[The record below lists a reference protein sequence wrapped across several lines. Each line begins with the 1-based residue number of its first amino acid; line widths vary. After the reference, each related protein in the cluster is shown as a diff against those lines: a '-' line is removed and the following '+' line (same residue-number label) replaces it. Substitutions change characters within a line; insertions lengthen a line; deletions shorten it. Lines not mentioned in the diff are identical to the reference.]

1 MRGFADMKA
10 VRPEDEGL
18 SSLTI
23 RKAIRRLTEEGVP
36 MHSLLIA
43 KNGKLVSETYWKPW
57 DREKLHR
64 LYSITKS
71 FVSLGIGCLVKD
83 GLVSLSDC
91 IAPYF
96 PEYLPFPV
104 PEEISSMTI
113 RDMLMMRTC
122 HRRTTYKEGSSSWD
136 YVTSYCDNW
145 TESFFK
151 VKPDHDPGTLFY
163 YDTSSPHTLGA
174 LIEKLTGMELV
185 DYLRKHFLDEL
196 GVSERTYFVKDP
208 AGTSVGGS
216 GLMMRPVDLLSVMQ
230 MVMDGGYGLV
240 PADYLKEATSRLSE
254 TETGSRGLLDTDQ
267 NCGYGFQFWRM
278 SHDSY
283 AMLGLGGQI
292 ALAIP
297 EKRIVAV
304 TTADTQ
310 ADRSWERLI
319 LDSLW
324 DIAGYSD
331 DGDEDAELEI
341 PKLSTPVRKDIP
353 ETEYD
358 FHGNMLGFRNLKVC
372 ASGESGEIRIQ
383 RNDDIFRF
391 GFSFGANT
399 LNPFPIEPMSP
410 AYASAAWLEDGTL
423 GILVQFSGEELGTL
437 KLQLAFSGSNLTVK
451 SSLHGELHLDGFT
464 GVAAGCRVG

>member
-1 MRGFADMKA
+1 MHGFADMKA

-18 SSLTI
+18 SSQTI
-23 RKAIRRLTEEGVP
+23 GKAIRRLTEEGVP

-43 KNGKLVSETYWKPW
+43 RNGKLVSETYWKPW
-57 DREKLHR
+57 EREKLHR

-83 GLVSLSDC
+83 GLVSLDDR
-91 IAPYF
+91 IAAYF
-96 PEYLPFPV
+96 PEYLPSPV
-104 PEEISSMTI
+104 PEEISTMTI

-136 YVTSYCDNW
+136 YVSSYWDNW
-145 TESFFK
+145 TESFFR
-151 VKPDHDPGTLFY
+151 VKPDHDPGSLFY

-208 AGTSVGGS
+208 TGTSVGGS
-216 GLMMRPVDLLSVMQ
+216 GLMMRPIDLLSVMQ

-254 TETGSRGLLDTDQ
+254 TETGSRGLGDTDQ

-353 ETEYD
+353 ETEYAFD
-358 FHGNMLGFRNLKVC
+358 DNMLSLRNLKVRV
-372 ASGESGEIRIQ
+372 SGESGEISIL
-383 RNDDIFRF
+383 RNGDTFRF
-391 GFSFGANT
+391 SFAFGTNT
-399 LNPFPIEPMSP
+399 CNPFPVEPMSP
-410 AYASAAWLEDGTL
+410 AYVSAAWLEDGTL

-437 KLQLAFSGSNLTVK
+437 KLQLAFSGSHLTVK

-464 GVAAGCRVG
+464 GVAAGMQC

>member
-1 MRGFADMKA
+1 MHGFADMKA

-43 KNGKLVSETYWKPW
+43 RNGKLVSETYWKPW
-57 DREKLHR
+57 EREKLHR

-71 FVSLGIGCLVKD
+71 FVSLGTGCLVKD
-83 GLVSLSDC
+83 GLVTLDDR
-91 IAPYF
+91 IASYF
-96 PEYLPFPV
+96 PEYLPSPV

-185 DYLRKHFLDEL
+185 DYLRKHFLDAL
-196 GVSERTYFVKDP
+196 GASERTYFVKDP

-216 GLMMRPVDLLSVMQ
+216 GLMMRPIDLLSVMQ

-254 TETGSRGLLDTDQ
+254 TETGSRGLRDTDQ

-341 PKLSTPVRKDIP
+341 PKLSTPVRKDFP
-353 ETEYD
+353 EAEYA
-358 FHGNMLGFRNLKVC
+358 FNENMLGFRNLRVRV
-372 ASGESGEIRIQ
+372 SGECGDIGIR
-383 RNDDIFRF
+383 RNDDIFSFTFTF
-391 GFSFGANT
+391 GENT
-399 LNPFPIEPMSP
+399 LNPFPIAPMSP
-410 AYASAAWLEDGTL
+410 AYVSAAWLEDGTL
-423 GILVQFSGEELGTL
+423 GVLVQFSGEELGTL
-437 KLQLAFSGSNLTVK
+437 KLQLAFSGSHLTVK

-464 GVAAGCRVG
+464 GTAAGCRVR

>member
-1 MRGFADMKA
+1 MHGFADMKA

-71 FVSLGIGCLVKD
+71 FVSLGTGCLVKD
-83 GLVSLSDC
+83 GLVTLDDR
-91 IAPYF
+91 IASYF
-96 PEYLPFPV
+96 PEYLPSPV

-185 DYLRKHFLDEL
+185 DYLRKHFLYEL
-196 GVSERTYFVKDP
+196 GVSERTYCVKDP
-208 AGTSVGGS
+208 TGTSVGGS
-216 GLMMRPVDLLSVMQ
+216 GLMMRPIDLLSVIQ

-240 PADYLKEATSRLSE
+240 PEEYLKEATSRLSE
-254 TETGSRGLLDTDQ
+254 TETGSRGLRDTDQ

-341 PKLSTPVRKDIP
+341 PKLSTPVRKDFP
-353 ETEYD
+353 EAEYA
-358 FHGNMLGFRNLKVC
+358 FNENMLGFRNLRVRV
-372 ASGESGEIRIQ
+372 SGECGEIGIR
-383 RNDDIFRF
+383 RNDDIFSFTFTF
-391 GFSFGANT
+391 GENT
-399 LNPFPIEPMSP
+399 LNPFPIAPMSP
-410 AYASAAWLEDGTL
+410 AYVSAAWLEDGTL
-423 GILVQFSGEELGTL
+423 GVLVQFSGEELGTL

>member
-43 KNGKLVSETYWKPW
+43 RNGKLVSETYWKPW
-57 DREKLHR
+57 EREKLHR

-71 FVSLGIGCLVKD
+71 FVSLGTGCLVKD
-83 GLVSLSDC
+83 GLVTLDDR
-91 IAPYF
+91 IASYF
-96 PEYLPFPV
+96 PEYLPSPV

-174 LIEKLTGMELV
+174 LIEKLTGMDLA
-185 DYLRKHFLDEL
+185 DYLRKHFLDAL
-196 GVSERTYFVKDP
+196 GASERTYFVKDP

-216 GLMMRPVDLLSVMQ
+216 GLMMRPIDLLSVMQ

-254 TETGSRGLLDTDQ
+254 TETGSRGLRDTDQ

-341 PKLSTPVRKDIP
+341 PKLSTPVRKDFP
-353 ETEYD
+353 KAEYA
-358 FHGNMLGFRNLKVC
+358 FNENMLGFRNLRVRV
-372 ASGESGEIRIQ
+372 SGECGDIGIR
-383 RNDDIFRF
+383 RNDDIFSFTFTF
-391 GFSFGANT
+391 GENT
-399 LNPFPIEPMSP
+399 LNPFPIAPMSP
-410 AYASAAWLEDGTL
+410 AYVSAAWLEDGTL
-423 GILVQFSGEELGTL
+423 GVLVQFSGEELGTL
-437 KLQLAFSGSNLTVK
+437 KLQLAFSGSRLTVK
-451 SSLHGELHLDGFT
+451 SLLHGELHLDGFT
-464 GVAAGCRVG
+464 GTAAGCRVR